1 MIGGGG
7 VKHTY
12 FICKILVQ
20 IKSKERCKNRTY
32 SLRLANS
39 IDLIDVVF
47 DVPVV
52 TLKEALSF
60 KSGTDN
66 AKIYLK
72 DEITFNFK

>member
-1 MIGGGG
+1 MP
-7 VKHTY
+7 
-12 FICKILVQ
+12 VQ
-20 IKSKERCKNRTY
+20 IQSKKRCENRTY
-32 SLRLANS
+32 SLLLANS

-66 AKIYLK
+66 AKIYIK
-72 DEITFNFK
+72 DEITFNLK